1 MDMPVPDGK
10 AASIAATGP
19 TRALAEFAAGLDLAQ
34 VDEFARHAA
43 RRHTIDT
50 LGAMIAGATQ
60 DATLSVERAFAA
72 AGIGAGSVPMPGVRQ
87 RYDVLSAAYVG
98 GTCGHGLELDD
109 GYRAGSVHPGGVV
122 VPAALALG
130 AQRHASG
137 RDFLAAVVAGYEAA
151 CRIAAASHPRARWR
165 GFHNTGTAGVFAAA
179 IASGVLLH
187 YDADRMENA
196 IGTAASS
203 AAGLFTFLAGGDV
216 KRTHPGHAA
225 REGVLAALLTEA
237 GLPAP
242 RGALEFKDGYFNA
255 YAGGDT
261 GAVDYTRLDILAA
274 GDNHPASRFAVANC
288 YMKPYAS
295 CRHIHAMVDAVLD
308 MAAKDGLTA
317 AQVKAVDIGSYAVAA
332 AHGKVGWSEMT
343 TAQMSIPFVVATA
356 LVRGRVTLADFGEA
370 ERRDPAIL
378 ALTGAIRTEV
388 EEECEAAYPRKRGA
402 KVKVTTTD
410 GRVLERTVMEPFGSA
425 SNPLSDAAVAAKF
438 LGLAAPRLGEGRA
451 RAALEMLW
459 KVDDLADIA
468 PLAEALAA

>member
-1 MDMPVPDGK
+1 MDMPIPDSK
-10 AASIAATGP
+10 AATAATGP
-19 TRALAEFAAGLDLAQ
+19 TRALAEFVAGLDLAQ
-34 VDEFARHAA
+34 VDDFARHAA

-60 DATLSVERAFAA
+60 DATLSVEKALAA
-72 AGIGAGSVPMPGVRQ
+72 AGIGAGTVPMAGVQR
-87 RYDVLSAAYVG
+87 RYDALSAAYVG
-98 GTCGHGLELDD
+98 GTSGHGLELDD

-130 AQRHASG
+130 AQRHADG
-137 RDFLAAVVAGYEAA
+137 KAFLTAIVAGYEAA
-151 CRIAAASHPRARWR
+151 CRISAASHPRARWR

-179 IASGVLLH
+179 CAASVLLG
-187 YDADRMENA
+187 YDADRVENA

-225 REGVLAALLTEA
+225 REGLLAALLTEA

-261 GAVDYTRLDILAA
+261 GTVDYAKLDLLAA
-274 GDNHPASRFAVANC
+274 GDNHPKSRFAVANC

-308 MAAKDGLTA
+308 MAAVEGLTA
-317 AQVKAVDIGSYAVAA
+317 AQVKSVEIGSYAVAA

-356 LVRGRVTLADFGEA
+356 ILRGRVTLADFGEA
-370 ERRDPAIL
+370 ERSDPAVL
-378 ALTGAIRTEV
+378 ALTGRIATTIDA
-388 EEECEAAYPRKRGA
+388 ECEELYPRKRGA
-402 KVKVTTTD
+402 KVAVTTTD
-410 GRVLERTVMEPFGSA
+410 GRVLERTVMEPYGSA
-425 SNPLSDAAVAAKF
+425 SKPLSDEGVAEKF
-438 LGLAAPRLGEGRA
+438 LGLAAPRLGEA
-451 RAALEMLW
+451 RAKQALAMLW
-459 KVDDLADIA
+459 RVDELADVA
-468 PLAEALAA
+468 PLAEILAA

>member
-1 MDMPVPDGK
+1 MDMPIPEAKV
-10 AASIAATGP
+10 ATTGP
-19 TRALAEFAAGLDLAQ
+19 TRALAAFTAGLTLDQ
-34 VDEFARHAA
+34 VDDFARHAA

-60 DATLSVERAFAA
+60 DATLSVEKAFAA
-72 AGIGAGSVPMPGVRQ
+72 AGIPAGGVPMAGVTQ

-98 GTCGHGLELDD
+98 GTAGHGLELDD

-130 AQRHASG
+130 AQRHVDG
-137 RDFLAAVVAGYEAA
+137 RRFLTAIVAGYEAA

-165 GFHNTGTAGVFAAA
+165 GFHNTGTAGVFASGC
-179 IASGVLLH
+179 ASSVLLG
-187 YDADRMENA
+187 YDADQVENV

-261 GAVDYTRLDILAA
+261 GEVDYAALDLLAA
-274 GDNHPASRFAVANC
+274 GDNNPKSRFAVANC

-308 MAAKDGLTA
+308 MAEKDGLTA

-370 ERRDPAIL
+370 ERKDAAIL
-378 ALTGAIRTEV
+378 SLAPRIVTEI
-388 EEECEAAYPRKRGA
+388 EAECDEIYPRKRGA
-402 KVKVTTTD
+402 KVAVTTTD
-410 GRVLERTVMEPFGSA
+410 GRVLQRTVMEPYGSA
-425 SNPLSDAAVAAKF
+425 SKPLSDAAVAEKF
-438 LGLAAPRLGEGRA
+438 LGLAAPRLGEA
-451 RAALEMLW
+451 KAQQALEMLW
-459 KVDDLADIA
+459 TVDDLADVA
-468 PLAEALAA
+468 PLAELLAA

>member
-1 MDMPVPDGK
+1 MDLPIPDTK
-10 AASIAATGP
+10 AAGLAAPGP
-19 TRALAEFAAGLDLAQ
+19 TRALAEFVAGLDLAQ
-34 VDEFARHAA
+34 VDEFARHGA
-43 RRHTIDT
+43 RRHLIDT

-60 DATLSVERAFAA
+60 EATRSVERAFAA
-72 AGIGAGSVPMPGVRQ
+72 AGIGAGSVPMAGVEK

-98 GTCGHGLELDD
+98 GTAGHGLELDD

-137 RDFLAAVVAGYEAA
+137 QAFLTSIVAGYEAA
-151 CRIAAASHPRARWR
+151 CRIAAACHPRARWR

-179 IASGVLLH
+179 AASSVLLG
-187 YDADRMENA
+187 YDADQAEGA
-196 IGTAASS
+196 TGTAASS

-242 RGALEFKDGYFNA
+242 RGALEFKDGFFNA

-261 GAVDYTRLDILAA
+261 GQVDYTTLDLLAA
-274 GDNHPASRFAVANC
+274 GDNHPKSRFAVANC
-288 YMKPYAS
+288 YMKPYAA

-308 MAAKDGLTA
+308 MAAEDGLTA
-317 AQVKAVDIGSYAVAA
+317 PQVESVEIGSYAVAA
-332 AHGKVGWSEMT
+332 AHGQVGWSEMT
-343 TAQMSIPFVVATA
+343 TAQMSIPFVVGTA
-356 LVRGRVTLADFGEA
+356 ILRGRVTLADFGAA
-370 ERRDPAIL
+370 ERNDPAVL
-378 ALTGAIRTEV
+378 ALASRIRTGIDA
-388 EEECEAAYPRKRGA
+388 ECDAIYPPKRGA
-402 KVKVTTTD
+402 KVAVTTTD

-425 SNPLSDAAVAAKF
+425 SNPLSDAGVAEKF
-438 LGLAAPRLGEGRA
+438 LGLATPRLGEARA

-459 KVDDLADIA
+459 HVDQLVDIA

>member
-1 MDMPVPDGK
+1 MDMPVPETRL
-10 AASIAATGP
+10 AAGP
-19 TRALAEFAAGLDLAQ
+19 TRVLSDFVAGLDLAQ
-34 VDEFARHAA
+34 VDDFARHAA

-60 DATLSVERAFAA
+60 NATISVEKAFAA
-72 AGIGAGSVPMPGVRQ
+72 AGIGAGTVPMAGVQQ
-87 RYDVLSAAYVG
+87 RYDVLSAAYIG

-130 AQRHASG
+130 AQRHSDG
-137 RDFLAAVVAGYEAA
+137 RTFLASIIAGYEVA
-151 CRIAAASHPRARWR
+151 CRISAASHPRARWR
-165 GFHNTGTAGVFAAA
+165 GFHNTGTAGVFAAGCA
-179 IASGVLLH
+179 AAVLLG
-187 YDADRMENA
+187 YDADKVENV

-225 REGVLAALLTEA
+225 REGVLAALLTES

-255 YAGGDT
+255 YAGGE
-261 GAVDYTRLDILAA
+261 VDSSRLDILAA
-274 GDNHPASRFAVANC
+274 GDNHPKSAFAVANC

-308 MAAKDGLTA
+308 MAAADGLTA

-356 LVRGRVTLADFGEA
+356 LVRGRVTLADFGDA
-370 ERRDPAIL
+370 ERADPAIL
-378 ALTGAIRTEV
+378 GLTDRIVTEI
-388 EEECEAAYPRKRGA
+388 EAECDEVYPRKRGA
-402 KVKVTTTD
+402 KVAVTTTD
-410 GRVLERTVMEPFGSA
+410 GRVLQRTVMEPYGSA
-425 SNPLSDAAVAAKF
+425 SNPLSDEGVAEKF
-438 LGLAAPRLGEGRA
+438 LGLAAPRLGDA
-451 RAALEMLW
+451 RAQQALEMLW
-459 KVDDLADIA
+459 RVDELADIA
-468 PLAEALAA
+468 PLADVLAA

>member
-1 MDMPVPDGK
+1 MDMPIPD
-10 AASIAATGP
+10 ARATTTGP
-19 TRALAEFAAGLDLAQ
+19 TRVLSEFVAGLDLAQ
-34 VDEFARHAA
+34 VDDFARHAA

-60 DATLSVERAFAA
+60 DATASVEKAFAA
-72 AGIGAGSVPMPGVRQ
+72 AGIGAGTVPMAGVQQ

-130 AQRHASG
+130 AQRHVDG
-137 RDFLAAVVAGYEAA
+137 ETFLASVVAGYEVA
-151 CRIAAASHPRARWR
+151 CRISAASHPRARWR
-165 GFHNTGTAGVFAAA
+165 GFHNTGTAGVFAAGCTA
-179 IASGVLLH
+179 AVLLN
-187 YDADRMENA
+187 YDADQVENV

-216 KRTHPGHAA
+216 KRTHPGHAT

-261 GAVDYTRLDILAA
+261 GQFDYSTLDILAA
-274 GDNHPASRFAVANC
+274 GDNHPKSRFAVANC

-295 CRHIHAMVDAVLD
+295 CRHIHAMVDAVLE
-308 MAAKDGLTA
+308 MAADDGLTA
-317 AQVKAVDIGSYAVAA
+317 DQVKAVDIGSYAVAA

-370 ERRDPAIL
+370 ERADEAIL
-378 ALTGAIRTEV
+378 GLAPRILTEV
-388 EEECEAAYPRKRGA
+388 EAECDDIYPRKRGA
-402 KVKVTTTD
+402 KVAVTTTD
-410 GRVLERTVMEPFGSA
+410 GRVLRRTVMEPYGSA
-425 SNPLSDAAVAAKF
+425 TKPLSDEAVIEKF
-438 LGLAAPRLGEGRA
+438 LGLAAPRLGEA
-451 RAALEMLW
+451 RAKQALEMLW
-459 KVDDLADIA
+459 RVDELADVA
-468 PLAEALAA
+468 PLAEALAG